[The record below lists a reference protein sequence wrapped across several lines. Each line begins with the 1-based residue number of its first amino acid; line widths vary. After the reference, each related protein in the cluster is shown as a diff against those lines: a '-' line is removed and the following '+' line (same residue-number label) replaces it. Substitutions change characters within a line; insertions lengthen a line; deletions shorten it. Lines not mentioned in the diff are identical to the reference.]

1 MTALILDTSQN
12 ISLLGLAE
20 GKQLVKS
27 LFLEGRSTS
36 LLPALKDFC
45 DLKNLLYIAVGTGP
59 GSWMGVRTAATVAK
73 TLSFA
78 LEIPLIEFAS
88 PLAFLPTQ
96 EGSFTIVGDAKMGQ
110 LYVLTGE
117 TKEGK
122 VQNLSSPTL
131 IAPEQFNSTSDFL
144 CDLRKDPMP
153 NFHWVCTYAHEQFI
167 QGNTID
173 ANALKLS
180 YLR

>member
-20 GKQLVKS
+20 GKQQIKS

-45 DLKNLLYIAVGTGP
+45 NLKNLLYIAVGTGP
-59 GSWMGVRTAATVAK
+59 GSYMGVRTAATVAK

-78 LEIPLIEFAS
+78 LEIPLIEFPS

-117 TKEGK
+117 AREGK

-131 IAPEQFNSTSDFL
+131 IAPEKFNNTADFVL
-144 CDLRKDPMP
+144 DLRKDPIP
-153 NFHWVCTYAHEQFI
+153 NLHWVCEYAHAQFL
-167 QGNTID
+167 QGNILD
-173 ANALKLS
+173 ANTLKLS